1 VTTYHPA
8 GPVVE
13 GEEIREMSRARS
25 WARRPG
31 AVTSARR
38 TGALSAPGHG
48 TTVAPRSPSH

>member
-25 WARRPG
+25 WARGPR